1 MEDVGR
7 LYLLAQDAVA
17 DYWGIGATV
26 LGVVPPPPDTGGWG
40 IIMSSG
46 PPPATQQCHPAE
58 CGGNSF
64 MRGGL

>member
-7 LYLLAQDAVA
+7 LYLLSQDAVA

-46 PPPATQQCHPAE
+46 PHPATQQ
-58 CGGNSF
+58 S
-64 MRGGL
+64 LSL

>member
-46 PPPATQQCHPAE
+46 PPPATQQCL
-58 CGGNSF
+58 S
-64 MRGGL
+64 L